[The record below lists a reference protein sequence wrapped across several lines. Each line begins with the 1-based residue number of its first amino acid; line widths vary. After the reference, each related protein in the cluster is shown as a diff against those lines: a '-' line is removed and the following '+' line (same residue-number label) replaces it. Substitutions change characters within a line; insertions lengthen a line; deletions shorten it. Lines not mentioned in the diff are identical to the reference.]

1 MALNE
6 VLEEIK
12 ENARKRD
19 DHVSPKENLPKS
31 AKRSTAKKPMTKE
44 EIEAYRQKMMER
56 EEARYL
62 GKSAKPAK
70 PSAKRKAKLRKRANK
85 VRMESEKAK
94 SKKVKVKMP
103 KTLQPMEPL
112 CLLRVPG
119 LPKGDCLAIYYA
131 RGADV

>member
-6 VLEEIK
+6 VLEEIR
-12 ENARKRD
+12 ENAKKRD
-19 DHVSPKENLPKS
+19 DHVSPKEISPKS

-56 EEARYL
+56 EEAWYL

-70 PSAKRKAKLRKRANK
+70 PSAKRKAKPRKKA
-85 VRMESEKAK
+85 ESEKAK
-94 SKKVKVKMP
+94 PKKVKVKMP